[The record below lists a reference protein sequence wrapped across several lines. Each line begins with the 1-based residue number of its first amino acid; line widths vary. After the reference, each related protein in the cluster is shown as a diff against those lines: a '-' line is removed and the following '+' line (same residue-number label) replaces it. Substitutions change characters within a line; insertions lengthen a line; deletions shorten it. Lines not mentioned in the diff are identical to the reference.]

1 MWLRPRKISIRI
13 HDGVRDQTNTVIKTW
28 VGPSRAVAENLK
40 NSSCRKLVLNHLYA
54 FDGMG
59 SLGLKA
65 LFFLAK
71 NGHAWDHG
79 PVFQTKHYVT
89 LLCLLRARLRAGGET
104 ASYKMMIGM
113 S

>member
-65 LFFLAK
+65 LFFWQRMDMRGIMDLFFK
-71 NGHAWDHG
+71 LNI
-79 PVFQTKHYVT
+79 T
-89 LLCLLRARLRAGGET
+89 
-104 ASYKMMIGM
+104 
-113 S
+113 